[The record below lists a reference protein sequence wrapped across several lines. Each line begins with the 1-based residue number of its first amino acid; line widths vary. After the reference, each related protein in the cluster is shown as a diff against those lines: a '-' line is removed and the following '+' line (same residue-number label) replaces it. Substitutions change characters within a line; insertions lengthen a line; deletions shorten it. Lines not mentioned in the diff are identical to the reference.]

1 MSRMKIVGRMRRH
14 LLGRIVC
21 RLLGDERGQA
31 MMEYVIIAVLIAAA
45 AVAAVA
51 YFGKDIV
58 AMFNVAGKAATGNAT
73 EAATGRGTAKTAAG
87 GYAGAAVESNGKF
100 SDVGDGKSGSGSTS
114 GGTTGGTSGGSK

>member
-14 LLGRIVC
+14 LLGRVVC

-58 AMFNVAGKAATGNAT
+58 AMFNVAGSAATGNAT
-73 EAATGRGTAKTAAG
+73 EAGEGRKAAKSL
-87 GYAGAAVESNGKF
+87 AVQQAKQAVCENEKF
-100 SDVGDGKSGSGSTS
+100 SDVTEAKAGEGN
-114 GGTTGGTSGGSK
+114 TTGNASGGSK

>member
-21 RLLGDERGQA
+21 RLFGDERGQA

-58 AMFNVAGKAATGNAT
+58 AMFNVAGHAAIGDEKVARDTRGDAHKARGESKGQGYSSSATT
-73 EAATGRGTAKTAAG
+73 
-87 GYAGAAVESNGKF
+87 SNGKF
-100 SDVGDGKSGSGSTS
+100 SNLTEGGES
-114 GGTTGGTSGGSK
+114 GGESSGQ

>member
-1 MSRMKIVGRMRRH
+1 MSRMKIVGRMRWH
-14 LLGRIVC
+14 LLGRVVC

-58 AMFNVAGKAATGNAT
+58 AMFNVAGTAATGNASQ
-73 EAATGRGTAKTAAG
+73 AATSREDARDARGQNGIG
-87 GYAGAAVESNGKF
+87 GYSKGAIDSNGKF
-100 SDVGDGKSGSGSTS
+100 SDVDTTQGQNSGNTP
-114 GGTTGGTSGGSK
+114 GGSK

>member
-14 LLGRIVC
+14 LLGRVVC

-58 AMFNVAGKAATGNAT
+58 AMFNVAGSAATGD
-73 EAATGRGTAKTAAG
+73 AKTAEKGRQDAAG
-87 GYAGAAVESNGKF
+87 ENGAQKFAGQAVDSNKKF
-100 SDVGDGKSGSGSTS
+100 SDLTDDGNS
-114 GGTTGGTSGGSK
+114 GGTTGNASGGSK

>member
-14 LLGRIVC
+14 LLGRVVC

-58 AMFNVAGKAATGNAT
+58 AMFNVAGQAATGNAQG
-73 EAATGRGTAKTAAG
+73 AQASRGTAKGNADSTYSSAATDL
-87 GYAGAAVESNGKF
+87 NGKF
-100 SDVGDGKSGSGSTS
+100 SDLEEKKGDGEGSGNTP
-114 GGTTGGTSGGSK
+114 GGSN

>member
-14 LLGRIVC
+14 LLGRVVC

-58 AMFNVAGKAATGNAT
+58 AMFNVAGSAATGD
-73 EAATGRGTAKTAAG
+73 AKTAEQGRKDAAG
-87 GYAGAAVESNGKF
+87 ENGAKKFASDAVESNKKF
-100 SDVGDGKSGSGSTS
+100 SDLSDGGNS
-114 GGTTGGTSGGSK
+114 GGTTGNASGGSK

>member
-14 LLGRIVC
+14 LLGRVVC

-58 AMFNVAGKAATGNAT
+58 AMFNVAGKAATGNAQ
-73 EAATGRGTAKTAAG
+73 AAG
-87 GYAGAAVESNGKF
+87 TDRESAREATTKYTTSAVDSNKKF
-100 SDVGDGKSGSGSTS
+100 SDLEGETSGSGSGS
-114 GGTTGGTSGGSK
+114 SGTTGGASGGSK

>member
-14 LLGRIVC
+14 LLGRVVC

-58 AMFNVAGKAATGNAT
+58 AMFNVAGSAATGDAQT
-73 EAATGRGTAKTAAG
+73 AEEGRKDAAG
-87 GYAGAAVESNGKF
+87 EEKGAKKFAGQAVGSNKKF
-100 SDVGDGKSGSGSTS
+100 SDLTDDGNS
-114 GGTTGGTSGGSK
+114 GGTTGNASGGSK

>member
-14 LLGRIVC
+14 LLGRVVC
-21 RLLGDERGQA
+21 RLLGDERGQS

-58 AMFNVAGKAATGNAT
+58 AMFNVAGKAATGNAK
-73 EAATGRGTAKTAAG
+73 EAATDRGTAKTAAG
-87 GYAGAAVESNGKF
+87 GYAGAAVDSNGKF
-100 SDVGDGKSGSGSTS
+100 SDVGDGKPGSGSTS
-114 GGTTGGTSGGSK
+114 GGTSGGSK

>member
-14 LLGRIVC
+14 LLGRVVC

-58 AMFNVAGKAATGNAT
+58 AMFNVAGSAATGD
-73 EAATGRGTAKTAAG
+73 AKTAESGRTTAAG
-87 GYAGAAVESNGKF
+87 MQGAQGFATKAVDSNKKF
-100 SDVGDGKSGSGSTS
+100 SDLKEDDGKSGGS
-114 GGTTGGTSGGSK
+114 SGGSK

>member
-14 LLGRIVC
+14 LLGRVVC
-21 RLLGDERGQA
+21 RLFGDERGQA

-73 EAATGRGTAKTAAG
+73 AAGADRGTASRQ
-87 GYAGAAVESNGKF
+87 AVKQAKQAVTENEKF
-100 SDVGDGKSGSGSTS
+100 SDVEKVQSGSDSGSGD
-114 GGTTGGTSGGSK
+114 TSGGSK

>member
-14 LLGRIVC
+14 LLGRVVC

-73 EAATGRGTAKTAAG
+73 EAGTDRKSAKSLAVNHAG
-87 GYAGAAVESNGKF
+87 QAVTENEKF
-100 SDVGDGKSGSGSTS
+100 SDVTEVKASD
-114 GGTTGGTSGGSK
+114 GGTTGGASGGSK

>member
-14 LLGRIVC
+14 LLGRVVC

-58 AMFNVAGKAATGNAT
+58 AMFNVAGSAATGD
-73 EAATGRGTAKTAAG
+73 AKTAEQGRQDAAG
-87 GYAGAAVESNGKF
+87 EEKGAKKFAGQAVGSNKKF
-100 SDVGDGKSGSGSTS
+100 SDLTDDGNS
-114 GGTTGGTSGGSK
+114 GGTTGNASGGSK

>member
-14 LLGRIVC
+14 LLGRVVC

-58 AMFNVAGKAATGNAT
+58 AMFNVAGSAATGDAK
-73 EAATGRGTAKTAAG
+73 AAETGRQAAAG
-87 GYAGAAVESNGKF
+87 EEGAKKFASDAVESNKKF
-100 SDVGDGKSGSGSTS
+100 SDLSDGGNS
-114 GGTTGGTSGGSK
+114 GGTTGNASGGSK

>member
-14 LLGRIVC
+14 LLGRVVC

-58 AMFNVAGKAATGNAT
+58 AMFNVAGRAATGDAKSAGD
-73 EAATGRGTAKTAAG
+73 ERGAARDGAGTFAVQ
-87 GYAGAAVESNGKF
+87 AVESNEKF
-100 SDVGDGKSGSGSTS
+100 SDLGDGKKS
-114 GGTTGGTSGGSK
+114 GGTTGNASGGSK